1 MDSRCNDVMTCQRV
15 CNLVGEY
22 LKSIK
27 FTTMLGG
34 DLTSLAGLLH
44 FVTACGVFSLS
55 DRVIRCDKALDG
67 CIIRIW

>member
-1 MDSRCNDVMTCQRV
+1 MTCQRV

-34 DLTSLAGLLH
+34 DLTSRAGLLH
-44 FVTACGVFSLS
+44 FVRACGVFPLS
-55 DRVIRCDKALDG
+55 DRVIRRDKPLVGALSEFGDTLS
-67 CIIRIW
+67 CHLR

>member
-1 MDSRCNDVMTCQRV
+1 VDSRCNDVMTCQRV

-34 DLTSLAGLLH
+34 DLTSRAGLLH
-44 FVTACGVFSLS
+44 FVRACGVFSLS
-55 DRVIRCDKALDG
+55 DSH
-67 CIIRIW
+67 